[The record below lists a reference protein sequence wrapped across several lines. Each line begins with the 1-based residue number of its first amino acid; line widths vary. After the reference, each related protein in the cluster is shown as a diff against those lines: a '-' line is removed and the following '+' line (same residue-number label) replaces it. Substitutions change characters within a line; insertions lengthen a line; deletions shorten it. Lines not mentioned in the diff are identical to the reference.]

1 LQVGHIVL
9 LKSDD
14 NNVAQSV
21 SYEEIIQGPVSN
33 LDINAGTFTVL
44 GQNVITD
51 NLTSFDDDIVPEDI
65 TGLSDGSIVEISG
78 VRDANGDIRA
88 TRIDISDDA
97 DGDFEVHGIVEN
109 LDLVAMTFN
118 IGDLMVGFAG
128 AELDDFGPNG
138 IQNGDL
144 VEIEGSTFLN
154 DGTFVATEVEN
165 ENDDEDDREGDDDD
179 EAEISG
185 LVTAIDSAT
194 RFTIGTTTVII
205 TDSTEFED
213 GSASN
218 IVLNASV
225 EAEGRFNDNGELIA
239 EEIEFEERSDT
250 EVEGRVGAIDAVNQ
264 TVTVGGITFAITD
277 TTKFEDD
284 DDDLNQSF
292 GFNDLAVGDEVE
304 IDGFVDTSGALI
316 ATKIERDDDESEN
329 DEEDEKEV
337 EIEGAISEIGP
348 NSLIVVGRTI
358 LFDANTEFELDDDD
372 ITVSEFLAALNVG
385 DIVEIEGFD
394 YGNGNIIAQE
404 IELEEDD

>member
-1 LQVGHIVL
+1 MTIDSFKFAL
-9 LKSDD
+9 LSSSLLALTACGSGNSSTSAPLDPIGTSGTSLSSTSSKT
-14 NNVAQSV
+14 
-21 SYEEIIQGPVSN
+21 IIGPIS
-33 LDINAGTFTVL
+33 GF
-44 GQNVITD
+44 D

-185 LVTAIDSAT
+185 LVTAIDSAP
-194 RFTIGTTTVII
+194 RF
-205 TDSTEFED
+205 
-213 GSASN
+213 
-218 IVLNASV
+218 LSV
-225 EAEGRFNDNGELIA
+225 QPL
-239 EEIEFEERSDT
+239 
-250 EVEGRVGAIDAVNQ
+250 
-264 TVTVGGITFAITD
+264 
-277 TTKFEDD
+277 
-284 DDDLNQSF
+284 L
-292 GFNDLAVGDEVE
+292 
-304 IDGFVDTSGALI
+304 
-316 ATKIERDDDESEN
+316 
-329 DEEDEKEV
+329 
-337 EIEGAISEIGP
+337 
-348 NSLIVVGRTI
+348 
-358 LFDANTEFELDDDD
+358 
-372 ITVSEFLAALNVG
+372 
-385 DIVEIEGFD
+385 
-394 YGNGNIIAQE
+394 
-404 IELEEDD
+404 